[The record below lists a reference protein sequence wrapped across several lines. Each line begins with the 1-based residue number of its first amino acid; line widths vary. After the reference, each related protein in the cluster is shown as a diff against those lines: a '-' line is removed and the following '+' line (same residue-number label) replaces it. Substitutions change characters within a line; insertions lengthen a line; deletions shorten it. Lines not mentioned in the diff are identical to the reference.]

1 MQMTTIEQIV
11 PPFELCRKIPADAFN
26 DTALAWKIYPP
37 DGPYVAERDSY
48 DYEFRENAEQPII
61 PAPTAQEILEEMP
74 DYHLWK
80 DVGHAF
86 RFFTRG
92 GNGTAGIVSKPS
104 RFPEMLLS
112 VWLTVRRME
121 EQEKADAKEENQ
133 WRCTD
138 R

>member
-1 MQMTTIEQIV
+1 MTNLEQLV

-26 DTALAWKIYPP
+26 DTALVWKTYYR
-37 DGPYVAERDSY
+37 GMYVTVRERNIWDNW
-48 DYEFRENAEQPII
+48 FREKHERPIV
-61 PAPTAQEILEEMP
+61 PAPTAQEILEAIP

>member
-1 MQMTTIEQIV
+1 MTNLEQLVV
-11 PPFELCRKIPADAFN
+11 PFALCQQIPKDAFN
-26 DTALAWKIYPP
+26 GTALVWWFSGKNYW
-37 DGPYVAERDSY
+37 VVKRY
-48 DYEFRENAEQPII
+48 DPTFIRWPSWILA

-74 DYHLWK
+74 DWHLWK
-80 DVGHAF
+80 DVGHAV

-92 GNGTAGIVSKPS
+92 ANGTAGIVSKPS

-112 VWLTVRRME
+112 VWLKVRGME

>member
-1 MQMTTIEQIV
+1 MTTIEQLV
-11 PPFELCRKIPADAFN
+11 PPFELCQKIPSDAFN
-26 DTALAWKIYPP
+26 DTALVWKTYYL
-37 DGPYVAERDSY
+37 GVYVTVR
-48 DYEFRENAEQPII
+48 NLNPEQPII

-86 RFFTRG
+86 RLFTRG

-112 VWLTVRRME
+112 VWLKVRGIETQE
-121 EQEKADAKEENQ
+121 EGK
-133 WRCTD
+133 
-138 R
+138 